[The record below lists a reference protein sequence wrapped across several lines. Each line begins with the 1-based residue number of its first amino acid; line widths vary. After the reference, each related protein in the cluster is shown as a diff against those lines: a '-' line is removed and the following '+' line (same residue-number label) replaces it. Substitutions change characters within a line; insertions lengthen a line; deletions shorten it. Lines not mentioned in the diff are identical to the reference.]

1 MLIIYRPVHKLL
13 SNNSIVLKFSQVM
26 HLIKIYESSMLGGNL
41 ISENNFMDQNLKYHS
56 GL

>member
-1 MLIIYRPVHKLL
+1 MR
-13 SNNSIVLKFSQVM
+13 
-26 HLIKIYESSMLGGNL
+26 LIKIYESSMLGGNL